1 MLPIGNPITLTRREV
16 ISTIKDLKSSRDR
29 AAELI
34 GFMAT
39 QAPKWEK
46 TANVLTEQN
55 VDQLTN
61 ETTRIYALLCVIL
74 ELPLPMPS
82 QPSSGPSTPTRRTKA
97 TSANSSQSLIVHG
110 GGRPSAATLYTLVDS
125 EIPKLQA
132 RLTPVLEAYTRPG
145 FVTRYWIAALVL
157 PPLALYLKTAALE
170 NREWVV
176 AQIRDARA
184 TLQGWVVGWIIEPL
198 EDVARTLRSGGEGL
212 GVEPATVNSDKQV
225 SVLGMKLD
233 WWVGRRSY

>member
-1 MLPIGNPITLTRREV
+1 MLPISNPVTLTRREV
-16 ISTIKDLKSSRDR
+16 LSTIKDLKAARDR

-46 TANVLTEQN
+46 IANVLTEQT
-55 VDQLTN
+55 VDQLAN

-97 TSANSSQSLIVHG
+97 ISANVSQSLNVNG
-110 GGRPSAATLYTLVDS
+110 GARPSAATLYTLVDS

-132 RLTPVLEAYTRPG
+132 CLLPALEAYTRPG
-145 FVTRYWIAALVL
+145 IVTRYWIAALVL
-157 PPLALYLKTAALE
+157 PPLALYLKTAARE
-170 NREWVV
+170 NREWVL

-184 TLQGWVVGWIIEPL
+184 TLKGWVVGWIVEPL

-212 GVEPATVNSDKQV
+212 GVAPATVNSDKQV
-225 SVLGMKLD
+225 SRLLMNMN
-233 WWVGRRSY
+233 